1 MNIID
6 TKGKKGYNPKER
18 FKVVETKPLTNY
30 DRLISKTPE
39 EMASLIAAN
48 IDCERC
54 KLIHHAEDGLCPTEY
69 GKACSDLWINW
80 VKAQADKDK
89 QI

>member
-39 EMASLIAAN
+39 ELAEWFCRVQFRAGDVCPPEHGWTLCQYAEGCK
-48 IDCERC
+48 DCWLSWLKSPVE
-54 KLIHHAEDGLCPTEY
+54 EVQDG
-69 GKACSDLWINW
+69 
-80 VKAQADKDK
+80 
-89 QI
+89 

>member
-39 EMASLIAAN
+39 ELDGWLTEKMHC
-48 IDCERC
+48 IDCPQEEKCMLYGRSMNC
-54 KLIHHAEDGLCPTEY
+54 KSMWLEWL
-69 GKACSDLWINW
+69 KAP
-80 VKAQADKDK
+80 VEVQK
-89 QI
+89 

>member
-30 DRLISKTPE
+30 DSLISKTPE
-39 EMASLIAAN
+39 EMANALASVETGVN
-48 IDCERC
+48 
-54 KLIHHAEDGLCPTEY
+54 TY
-69 GKACSDLWINW
+69 GDDVYYHWLSWLKSPA
-80 VKAQADKDK
+80 KEGEG
-89 QI
+89 